1 MLSFFSSTSKSVKHF
16 ARTFNLVPAGSG
28 VVIVNET
35 LHVTLATKCQA
46 DVSLKYIFFY
56 FRGKSLSEVKN

>member
-46 DVSLKYIFFY
+46 DVSLKYNFFFIFEVSL
-56 FRGKSLSEVKN
+56 FRK